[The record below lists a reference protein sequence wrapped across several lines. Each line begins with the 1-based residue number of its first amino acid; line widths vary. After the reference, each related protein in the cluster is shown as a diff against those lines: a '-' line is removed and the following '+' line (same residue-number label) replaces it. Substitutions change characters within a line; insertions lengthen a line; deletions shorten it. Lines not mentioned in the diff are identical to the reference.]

1 MLMKKWKKEIIMKT
15 KLIPKHQN
23 ASGPLILENDNT
35 QVVQP
40 VLPIPATNI
49 DWVTVANNKI
59 DKSIQE
65 QPHSEVVRHPKRP
78 KTEKEAITI
87 MFDPRKAPQTSTTQ
101 VIGMSPVDPVGEFV
115 VGNAVLGTPI
125 KLLGKGLL
133 YGAGRVGNNWARAK
147 IISNTLNNSKITPIL
162 NFNNAENSLWYRNL
176 LDKGID
182 PNKALTYLTTKQ
194 FEQEFLGKKTFTEVL
209 NLNKQLKNVLNTHK
223 AITWNGNAK
232 LTGSPAISVEG
243 TIKRPTII
251 PHDLD
256 YYVSPSITESPI
268 WTDLSRTFGKID
280 ITTSPKVPR
289 SLRFLRKR
297 PKENQFVIT
306 SMKNTTPDGEIAHTV
321 MGKLNGIPID
331 FFFKPT
337 MVESGLIKEVVPAK
351 YPMFYKQAWKRW
363 KDLKDIKEFKPY
375 GTDNPILQ
383 NKSLLRFN
391 NTILSPEG
399 YPNIEIIEGTPVVM
413 RWDGTFIQ
421 LPKELL
427 INK

>member
-1 MLMKKWKKEIIMKT
+1 MNEELK
-15 KLIPKHQN
+15 
-23 ASGPLILENDNT
+23 NDNT
-35 QVVQP
+35 QVIQP

-49 DWVTVANNKI
+49 DWITVANNKI
-59 DKSIQE
+59 DKIIQD

-78 KTEKEAITI
+78 KTEEEAMTI

-101 VIGMSPVDPVGEFV
+101 VIGMSPVDPVGEFI
-115 VGNAVLGTPI
+115 VGGAVLNKP
-125 KLLGKGLL
+125 LQVLGKGIM
-133 YGAGRVGNNWARAK
+133 YGAGRYLPSTKFGNWSRAK

-182 PNKALTYLTTKQ
+182 PDKALTYLTTKQ

-289 SLRFLRKR
+289 SLRFLRTR

-351 YPMFYKQAWKRW
+351 YPMFYKQAWKRL

-427 INK
+427 INKG